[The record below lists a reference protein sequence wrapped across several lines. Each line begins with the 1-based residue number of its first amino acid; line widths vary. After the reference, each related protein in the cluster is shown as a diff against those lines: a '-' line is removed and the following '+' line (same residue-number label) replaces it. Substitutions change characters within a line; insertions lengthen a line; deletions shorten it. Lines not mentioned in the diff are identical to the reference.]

1 MKFKKDWSL
10 AHFLYYNVWIIII
23 GIVVSFISI
32 GSVYFTAGSD
42 FFINAP
48 YSDPMVQ
55 VDSKELISTDFLVN
69 EKHYL
74 MPIQVKGRFLV
85 NNSESIFAKKNLLLI
100 VVRFLKMLILVAFFY
115 LLARILKS
123 VITENPFNPLNSKR
137 LLIMGGLLVFHALVA
152 FGHALFVADIF
163 SSLQVDP
170 TLSFKADFESV
181 NSIFFGPLVMLLGF
195 IFREATRIH
204 EEQKLTV

>member
-1 MKFKKDWSL
+1 MKLKKDWSL

-23 GIVVSFISI
+23 GLIVAFISI
-32 GSVYFTAGSD
+32 NSTYFTGGVS

-55 VDSKELISTDFLVN
+55 IDSRELISTDFLVN
-69 EKHYL
+69 DEHYL
-74 MPIQVKGRFLV
+74 MPLQVKDRFLV
-85 NNSESIFAKKNLLLI
+85 NNSESSFATKNLLLI
-100 VVRFLKMLILVAFFY
+100 AIRFLKMIILAAFFY

-123 VITENPFNPLNSKR
+123 VIKDNPFDPLNSRR
-137 LLIMGGLLVFHALVA
+137 LLVMGALLVFQALIA

-163 SSLQVDP
+163 SSLQIDP

-181 NSIFFGPLVMLLGF
+181 NSIFFGLLVMLLGF
-195 IFREATRIH
+195 IFRKATEIH

>member
-1 MKFKKDWSL
+1 MKLKKDWSL
-10 AHFLYYNVWIIII
+10 AHFLYYNVWIIITGLI
-23 GIVVSFISI
+23 VSFISI
-32 GSVYFTAGSD
+32 NSTYLTGGIS

-55 VDSKELISTDFLVN
+55 VDSEELITTDFLVN
-69 EKHYL
+69 DEHYL

-85 NNSESIFAKKNLLLI
+85 NNSESSFATKNLLLI
-100 VVRFLKMLILVAFFY
+100 VVRFLKMSILVAFFY

-123 VITENPFNPLNSKR
+123 VIKENPFDPLNSKR
-137 LLIMGGLLVFHALVA
+137 LLIMGGLLVFHAIFT

-181 NSIFFGPLVMLLGF
+181 NSIFFGLLVMLLGF
-195 IFREATRIH
+195 IFRKATEIH
-204 EEQKLTV
+204 QEQKLTV